1 MPNATTFL
9 KRRRIVALAIL
20 SPAFQGLKTQ
30 SPAGGKDRQ
39 RHMLASH
46 WRKVS
51 GIGQFCLRS
60 SGFMA
65 FFSILLN

>member
-1 MPNATTFL
+1 
-9 KRRRIVALAIL
+9 VALAL
-20 SPAFQGLKTQ
+20 SSPTFHRFKQRAPPAAKTA
-30 SPAGGKDRQ
+30 SAT
-39 RHMLASH
+39 MLASH